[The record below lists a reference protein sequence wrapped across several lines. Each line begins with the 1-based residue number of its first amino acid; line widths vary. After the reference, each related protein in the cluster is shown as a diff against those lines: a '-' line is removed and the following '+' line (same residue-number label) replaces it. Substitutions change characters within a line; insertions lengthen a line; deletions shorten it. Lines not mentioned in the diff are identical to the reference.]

1 CIHML
6 DFKQPIIFIVMIFS
20 LFYMFSE
27 LSDDIKRVQEQL
39 SSIKDESR
47 VFNEEMIE
55 KITNL
60 EYQLDD
66 IEEQRYR

>member
-1 CIHML
+1 ML
-6 DFKQPIIFIVMIFS
+6 DFEQPIIFIVMIFS

>member
-1 CIHML
+1 
-6 DFKQPIIFIVMIFS
+6 
-20 LFYMFSE
+20 MFSE

>member
-1 CIHML
+1 ML